1 MNFKKKK
8 KEKKSISAC
17 SSCVW
22 PKLETA
28 NSSER
33 QFIFW
38 DAHLH
43 CLRVFFSFIFFFF
56 YPRLLSIAIQHFRAV
71 PNGFARLLQE
81 TRKAS
86 ADNNY
91 IVIECIII
99 VNVFKLYSKW
109 IVRVNLSRRN
119 RFIFNGIE
127 GGKATCYVNRIKL
140 KSLSCCKNNENLL
153 CGYEEVFR

>member
-8 KEKKSISAC
+8 KKRKASRP
-17 SSCVW
+17 V
-22 PKLETA
+22 
-28 NSSER
+28 R
-33 QFIFW
+33 
-38 DAHLH
+38 
-43 CLRVFFSFIFFFF
+43 RVFDRNWKQRILRNANLSFGMRIYIVSVFSSLLYIFFF

-81 TRKAS
+81 MRKAS

>member
-1 MNFKKKK
+1 MNFKKKE

-56 YPRLLSIAIQHFRAV
+56 YPRLLSIAIHHFRAV

-153 CGYEEVFR
+153 CGYEEIFR

>member
-8 KEKKSISAC
+8 KKRKASRP
-17 SSCVW
+17 V
-22 PKLETA
+22 
-28 NSSER
+28 R
-33 QFIFW
+33 
-38 DAHLH
+38 
-43 CLRVFFSFIFFFF
+43 RVFDRNWKQRILRNANLSFGMRIYIVSVFSSLLYFFF

-81 TRKAS
+81 MRKAS

-119 RFIFNGIE
+119 RFIF
-127 GGKATCYVNRIKL
+127 
-140 KSLSCCKNNENLL
+140 KSESRGERQR
-153 CGYEEVFR
+153 VT

>member
-33 QFIFW
+33 QSIFW

-81 TRKAS
+81 MRKAS

-109 IVRVNLSRRN
+109 ILRVNLSRRN

-153 CGYEEVFR
+153 CGYEEIFR

>member
-1 MNFKKKK
+1 MNFKKKRK
-8 KEKKSISAC
+8 RKEKHLGLFVVC
-17 SSCVW
+17 
-22 PKLETA
+22 LTETG
-28 NSSER
+28 NSE
-33 QFIFW
+33 
-38 DAHLH
+38 
-43 CLRVFFSFIFFFF
+43 FFGTPIYLLGCAFTLSPCFLLFYIFFF

-81 TRKAS
+81 MRKAS